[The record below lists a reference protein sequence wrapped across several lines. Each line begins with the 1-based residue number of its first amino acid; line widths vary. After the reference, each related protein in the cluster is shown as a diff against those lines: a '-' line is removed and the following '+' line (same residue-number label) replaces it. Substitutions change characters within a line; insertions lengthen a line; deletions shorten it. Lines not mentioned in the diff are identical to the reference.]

1 MPDRLLVVDDEV
13 EFAETL
19 AERLRSRGLE
29 VDVVH
34 NGYDALTKVQERP
47 YDALILDFAMPGMD
61 GIETLKKLV
70 AQTPDVQVM
79 LLSGHATI
87 KTAVEASKLGAIDI
101 LEKPTDIETIL
112 EKVRQARANRI
123 GACEKR
129 LQEDVD
135 GILKRRGW

>member
-1 MPDRLLVVDDEV
+1 MPDRILVVDDEV
-13 EFAETL
+13 EFADTL
-19 AERLRSRGLE
+19 AERLRTRGLE

-34 NGYDALTKVQERP
+34 NGNDALAKVRERP

-112 EKVRQARANRI
+112 EKIRQARTNRI
-123 GACEKR
+123 GVCEKR
-129 LQEDVD
+129 LQEGVD
-135 GILKRRGW
+135 SILKRRGF